1 MKRIATVL
9 MTWAFLMSLGCAET
23 QETMNTNTGKGAAI
37 GAAVGAVAGA
47 VIGHQ
52 SGHRTKGAI
61 IGGLTGAVVGGA
73 IGHYMDQQAKE
84 ISEIP
89 DTKVIR
95 KPDRLVV
102 DLKDAVFFEE
112 NSATLNSKAEETLSQ
127 LADVMIRYPKTDI
140 IVNGYTDGMEA
151 RDYSQY
157 LSERRANAVK
167 NKLIFEGVE
176 AGRIEA
182 RGFGATKPVAP
193 NDTPQGR
200 RENRRVEIEI
210 KPKT

>member
-1 MKRIATVL
+1 